1 MVLQGVPFR
10 DAYKQVGAL
19 IEAGKFDHNTNLNHV
34 HEGSM
39 GNLCNTQIKLMM
51 DQVLLKFEF
60 EKVNQAIHQLIGPA
74 ATK

>member
-1 MVLQGVPFR
+1 
-10 DAYKQVGAL
+10 
-19 IEAGKFDHNTNLNHV
+19 
-34 HEGSM
+34 M